1 MKNKKTCLLLL
12 ASSALLLTGCG
23 DSKTGEVAAPKGGTD
38 TTLSAKA
45 QKLAK
50 AASGTVAS
58 DAFSATIGVPSF
70 SAKVTTTSGS
80 AEYNVSNAKAS
91 LAVSG
96 YTKTAAD
103 FKAALSVSL
112 DSMNAKSSVDA
123 AAMAS
128 LAGSN
133 AGIAAGASAMGNI
146 SLSKAAF
153 NAYISNKNAYL
164 DFSDANL
171 YSLITSKA
179 GAAASMSASDVEK
192 MLPKKTLIAGAITD
206 KSMPL
211 FTTEQLTKIN
221 DTLSGYATTIANAA
235 DKLDKYFTV
244 QDNKDG
250 STVIWTKLDL
260 QTVAALEVAFDSTT
274 STSSVDAS
282 SAISSMLAEAGNSK
296 LDLTASLT
304 FDDSHILSAYVY
316 EDSTIEAQ
324 VGSGTTKSTMS
335 IVSKGRLNIDLAYGD
350 KVVIKLPSDLNTY
363 TASPLFSGLLA

>member
-164 DFSDANL
+164 DLSNANL
-171 YSLITSKA
+171 YSLITSNV
-179 GAAASMSASDVEK
+179 GSAASVSASDVEK

-211 FTTEQLTKIN
+211 FTTE
-221 DTLSGYATTIANAA
+221 
-235 DKLDKYFTV
+235 
-244 QDNKDG
+244 
-250 STVIWTKLDL
+250 
-260 QTVAALEVAFDSTT
+260 
-274 STSSVDAS
+274 
-282 SAISSMLAEAGNSK
+282 
-296 LDLTASLT
+296 
-304 FDDSHILSAYVY
+304 
-316 EDSTIEAQ
+316 
-324 VGSGTTKSTMS
+324 
-335 IVSKGRLNIDLAYGD
+335 
-350 KVVIKLPSDLNTY
+350 
-363 TASPLFSGLLA
+363 